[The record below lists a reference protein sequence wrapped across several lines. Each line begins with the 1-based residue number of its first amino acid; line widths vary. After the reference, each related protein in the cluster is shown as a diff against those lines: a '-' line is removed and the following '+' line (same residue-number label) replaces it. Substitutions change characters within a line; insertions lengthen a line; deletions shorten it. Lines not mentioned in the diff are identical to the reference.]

1 MDNGNKE
8 RLIAKIICV
17 ILAFALWLYVTN
29 VENPTRT
36 SSMSGVEVKVQNED
50 VLKNSNLALTPGQEF
65 NVDLKLEGPSN
76 EIYSAKKSDFN
87 VVLDLNSYALKEGEN
102 TIPVQVVDYPSGI
115 SIKNEGLLYVKVNIE
130 PLIEKEVKVTSAVK
144 TTYKNGFSQNSLNIS
159 PKSIKVSG
167 AKSSVEK
174 VAEVHLVGNA
184 SDIDENFQ
192 KDFNLIAVDS
202 NGDEVKGIELS
213 EQKGFLSIG
222 VGTRKEVSIVAN
234 SKGTLADG
242 LNLEGI
248 ALETQ
253 KVTIMGSNELINKIA
268 YISTEDVDLSNIT
281 DTKSLDLNLI
291 IPNGVVVINDI
302 KSVKATVNIKKI
314 ESNTDESKDETIT
327 KVIDNVKVTLKD
339 KNDKKFNYDVSNI
352 SVTVSG
358 SKDDLSKIT
367 SDAISAT
374 ASVADVTETGE
385 KEVVVNVNLL
395 NESANVKIISKPD
408 KVKIKVSNL

>member
-1 MDNGNKE
+1 M
-8 RLIAKIICV
+8 
-17 ILAFALWLYVTN
+17 
-29 VENPTRT
+29 
-36 SSMSGVEVKVQNED
+36 
-50 VLKNSNLALTPGQEF
+50 
-65 NVDLKLEGPSN
+65 
-76 EIYSAKKSDFN
+76 
-87 VVLDLNSYALKEGEN
+87 
-102 TIPVQVVDYPSGI
+102 
-115 SIKNEGLLYVKVNIE
+115 
-130 PLIEKEVKVTSAVK
+130 
-144 TTYKNGFSQNSLNIS
+144 
-159 PKSIKVSG
+159 
-167 AKSSVEK
+167 
-174 VAEVHLVGNA
+174 AEVHLVGNA

-374 ASVADVTETGE
+374 ASVADVTEIGE